1 MRWCWPITVG
11 IDVVRRIVVGRE
23 EIFVGFVA
31 ALHPRYVS
39 AVAPVAAQVRRACS
53 GRRVRFIVFVDN
65 ATAEA
70 GGQYAR
76 AHGDV
81 LLRRLHVPPR
91 FQHFLEHVTP
101 GERGLFQKLFAPLAV
116 PELARLLLLDLDVLV
131 VRDLAELWNHFE
143 LFPGPAVFGIA
154 PVSDPAYF
162 RCPKYGFSIEKPGL
176 N

>member
-81 LLRRLHVPPR
+81 LLRVGGDS
-91 FQHFLEHVTP
+91 LECCCSDGCWPSAVA
-101 GERGLFQKLFAPLAV
+101 GL
-116 PELARLLLLDLDVLV
+116 
-131 VRDLAELWNHFE
+131 
-143 LFPGPAVFGIA
+143 
-154 PVSDPAYF
+154 
-162 RCPKYGFSIEKPGL
+162 
-176 N
+176 